1 MIIRNGAVNRG
12 SIFLRVIS
20 VIQVSNIK
28 QINFIEIDKEDVRNF
43 SDKEL
48 KSLGLNKRGHLICL
62 KCFSIDCT
70 KMKFPIKD
78 FFSKCEEIN
87 IFLRIWSHLLKKS
100 LMENFIFCAV
110 LEPEKSKSYDSP
122 LPIKIRKKELAISV
136 KKVEQILF
144 YSIYLFIYSFISFF
158 LQNKVHKKTKTNTEY
173 LIKIHMVLISSEMRL
188 NL

>member
-1 MIIRNGAVNRG
+1 MMIIRNGTVNRG
-12 SIFLRVIS
+12 SIFLRAIS

-28 QINFIEIDKEDVRNF
+28 QVNFIEIDKEDVRNF

-70 KMKFPIKD
+70 KMKFSIKD
-78 FFSKCEEIN
+78 FFSKCEQIN
-87 IFLRIWSHLLKKS
+87 IFLRIWSHLLNKS

-110 LEPEKSKSYDSP
+110 LEP

-144 YSIYLFIYSFISFF
+144 YFIFLFIYSFISFF
-158 LQNKVHKKTKTNTEY
+158 LQNKIHKKTKTNTEY